1 MVSRRRTTLGWLFGA
16 TVAATS
22 GLGLN
27 PPLRA
32 EPLPEA
38 PAVTRVP
45 PARDFSPGRAVPAAG
60 SVVAHVRAALA
71 AGDHAGARQLAE
83 TTLRLTTDAD
93 EAAELRWLAAVA
105 CEGLGDGAGRTTHLA
120 ALATSGHPLA
130 PYASLQLAESVLA
143 TDPAR
148 AVHLTASLRGD
159 WGGAWTARMT
169 EARALVALGRNDEA
183 IARYR
188 AIVAAT
194 PDDVAAISAGMPLVS
209 LLAAR
214 DDVASKAE
222 AIAILR
228 RVATRSA
235 GTPLAASCL
244 ARVTSI
250 LATLPE
256 EERTRLTPMP
266 LTDRLQEAAAQAR
279 ALRFEE
285 AARQYQAIA
294 DEPGSEGAVRCEAR
308 LEAGKALLRARDRR
322 PAVTHLVWVGEHCT
336 TPEHVAWARYEAGRG
351 YTSLGDPAAAIAQ
364 FEALERQAPTHRL
377 ADDARYRAA
386 VLDLEEGRP
395 EAFRARMS
403 ELPTRYP
410 SGDMVERALVE
421 LALEAR
427 ARRDFAAARQHLDA
441 ALAGPTGTA
450 DSEGMEGR
458 SAYWLAR
465 TLHDLELRSDAI
477 AAYARVIREWP
488 LSYHAQLAATRLGAL
503 SPSDLESTLAPMRH
517 TGPEPVL
524 RFPAHPL
531 HQSEG
536 FRAAIALFRVG
547 DTSRARWALDALAVT
562 AGDAQDELLW
572 VTAALYEQA
581 GDRTG
586 AMQLIREHSTAMRR
600 IAPVG
605 HGRALWRL
613 AYPAAFAPLIEE
625 SAAREQLPAAF
636 VRAIAREESS
646 FNPGAVSWANAYGLV
661 QVILPTAQRHGAP
674 LGLTVNARTLRDPE
688 TNLRIGTRFMRF
700 LLDRYPGNVA
710 VVPAAY
716 NAGQGALDRW
726 LRERHVE
733 EGYAFDRFVEEIP
746 YDETRRYT
754 RRVLQSYGVYSWL
767 DSGSLPAM
775 PDTIPPPG

>member
-1 MVSRRRTTLGWLFGA
+1 M
-16 TVAATS
+16 
-22 GLGLN
+22 
-27 PPLRA
+27 
-32 EPLPEA
+32 
-38 PAVTRVP
+38 
-45 PARDFSPGRAVPAAG
+45 
-60 SVVAHVRAALA
+60 
-71 AGDHAGARQLAE
+71 
-83 TTLRLTTDAD
+83 
-93 EAAELRWLAAVA
+93 A

-120 ALATSGHPLA
+120 ALSTSGHPLA

-194 PDDVAAISAGMPLVS
+194 PDDVAAISAGMPLVN

-250 LATLPE
+250 LATLPD

-503 SPSDLESTLAPMRH
+503 SPSDLERTLAPMRH

-547 DTSRARWALDALAVT
+547 DTSRARWALDALAAT

>member
-1 MVSRRRTTLGWLFGA
+1 
-16 TVAATS
+16 
-22 GLGLN
+22 
-27 PPLRA
+27 
-32 EPLPEA
+32 
-38 PAVTRVP
+38 
-45 PARDFSPGRAVPAAG
+45 
-60 SVVAHVRAALA
+60 
-71 AGDHAGARQLAE
+71 
-83 TTLRLTTDAD
+83 
-93 EAAELRWLAAVA
+93 
-105 CEGLGDGAGRTTHLA
+105 
-120 ALATSGHPLA
+120 
-130 PYASLQLAESVLA
+130 
-143 TDPAR
+143 
-148 AVHLTASLRGD
+148 
-159 WGGAWTARMT
+159 MT

-710 VVPAAY
+710 VVPRHTTRARARST
-716 NAGQGALDRW
+716 AGCASATWKKATRSTGSWR
-726 LRERHVE
+726 RS
-733 EGYAFDRFVEEIP
+733 P
-746 YDETRRYT
+746 TTRRAAT
-754 RRVLQSYGVYSWL
+754 RAACCSPTGCTA
-767 DSGSLPAM
+767 GSTRAACRRCRTRSRRRGERSTQLAGSPIRLAARH
-775 PDTIPPPG
+775 DGHPPLKR